1 MATESTIQWARIVH
15 GAERSA
21 GPYCPICG
29 KTSAPNDAFGRVLAP
44 CGHLL
49 FLYCCESMEALF
61 QTLDFGMRVEAY
73 VKTMRA
79 SDPEFDPSMSNQDF
93 KDMLPHLGYGES
105 VLVLEITQQGF
116 ACGPTE
122 TTFIAGYDFEIED
135 EDEVG

>member
-1 MATESTIQWARIVH
+1 MATESAVQWARIVH

-49 FLYCCESMEALF
+49 FLQSCESGEALY
-61 QTLDFGMRVEAY
+61 QTLDFAMRVEAH
-73 VKTMRA
+73 VKATREL
-79 SDPEFDPSMSNQDF
+79 DPEFELPRWADEYR
-93 KDMLPHLGYGES
+93 KMLPQLGYGES
-105 VLVLEITQQGF
+105 VLVLEITQHGF

-122 TTFIAGYDFEIED
+122 TTFIVGYDFEIED